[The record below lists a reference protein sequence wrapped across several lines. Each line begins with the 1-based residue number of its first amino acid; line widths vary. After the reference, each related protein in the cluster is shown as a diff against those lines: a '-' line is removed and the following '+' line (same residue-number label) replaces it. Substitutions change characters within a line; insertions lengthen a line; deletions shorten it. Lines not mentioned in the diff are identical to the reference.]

1 MGVEPIYS
9 VPQTDALT
17 VRLRPQYG
25 IKDLNLKCAYPL
37 PLVIFS
43 AAPMTESGT
52 PLSCYVA

>member
-1 MGVEPIYS
+1 
-9 VPQTDALT
+9 
-17 VRLRPQYG
+17 
-25 IKDLNLKCAYPL
+25 LNLKCAYPL